1 MEQQKHLNKKGYI
14 LVNHTFINSD
24 DIRHDFS
31 IAMSEMYQKE
41 VPLYGDLIDLVS
53 DVNTE
58 VLNKQPEIRQQ
69 LEHTGEIDRLGMER
83 HGAIRLGTAA
93 ELSMMRRLFAVMG
106 MHPVGYYDLAPAGV
120 PVHSTAFRAIDT
132 QSLNKSPFRV
142 FTSLLRLDLIDD
154 EALKQEAIAA
164 LDKRTIFTD
173 NVINLIKRFEGRGGL
188 TAEDAK
194 QFIKEA
200 LETFRWHDKTPVSKA
215 LYQQLLSQHGLIAD
229 VVGFK
234 GPHIN
239 HLTPRTL
246 DIDAVQAGMQAKGI
260 PPKAIIEG
268 PPKRECPILLRQT
281 SFRALEEAVSFKNP
295 RGGYETGHHTARFGE
310 IEQRGVALTPKGRA
324 LYDQLLSQARRQL
337 RATPNADNALE
348 YYQVLESAFAAFPDD
363 YQMLHDEG
371 LAYFYYQAVDS
382 DTDNA
387 QTLDSIDVENID
399 VENVNDPLSKQMV
412 TDLLEQGMIRLE
424 PIVYEDFLPVSAA
437 GIFQSNLHDDSTN
450 DNENDENSGKQS
462 NDKGYTNKEAF
473 ENALGAQ
480 VYDELALYQTLQA
493 QSLKACLGQINSK
506 VLKRVI

>member
-1 MEQQKHLNKKGYI
+1 MNP
-14 LVNHTFINSD
+14 TFINSD

-53 DVNTE
+53 EVNTE

-106 MHPVGYYDLAPAGV
+106 MYPVGYYDLAPAGV

-164 LDKRTIFTD
+164 LDKRNIFTND
-173 NVINLIKRFEGRGGL
+173 VISLIERFEAQGGL

-194 QFIKEA
+194 QFVKEA
-200 LETFRWHDKTPVSKA
+200 LETFRWHDNTPVSKA

-268 PPKRECPILLRQT
+268 PPRRRCPILLRQT
-281 SFRALEEAVSFKNP
+281 SFKALEEAVSFKNP

-310 IEQRGVALTPKGRA
+310 IEQRGAALTPKGRA

-337 RATPNADNALE
+337 AVTPNADNASE
-348 YYQVLESAFAAFPDD
+348 YYQILESAFAAFPDD
-363 YQMLHDEG
+363 YQTLHDEG
-371 LAYFYYQAVDS
+371 LAYFYYQAVES

-387 QTLDSIDVENID
+387 PTIDSID

-412 TDLLEQGMIRLE
+412 TGLLEQGIIRLE

-450 DNENDENSGKQS
+450 DSTNDNENGNENDEHSGKQS
-462 NDKGYTNKEAF
+462 KGEGHTNKEAF

-493 QSLKACLGQINSK
+493 QSLKACLGQLNSK

>member
-1 MEQQKHLNKKGYI
+1 MKN
-14 LVNHTFINSD
+14 TFINSY
-24 DIRHDFS
+24 DIRHAFS

-53 DVNTE
+53 EVNTE
-58 VLNKQPEIRQQ
+58 VLNEQPEIRQQ

-93 ELSMMRRLFAVMG
+93 ELRMMRRLFAVMG
-106 MHPVGYYDLAPAGV
+106 MYPVGYYDLAPAGV

-173 NVINLIKRFEGRGGL
+173 NVINLIKRFEAQGGL

-194 QFIKEA
+194 QFVKEA
-200 LETFRWHDKTPVSKA
+200 LETFRWHDNTPVSKV

-246 DIDAVQAGMQAKGI
+246 DIDAVQASMQAKGI

-268 PPKRECPILLRQT
+268 PPRRRCPILLRQT
-281 SFRALEEAVSFKNP
+281 SFKALEEAVSFKNP
-295 RGGYETGHHTARFGE
+295 NGGYETGHHTARFGE

-324 LYDQLLSQARRQL
+324 LYDQLLSQARHQL
-337 RATPNADNALE
+337 AVTPNADNASE
-348 YYQVLESAFAAFPDD
+348 YYQILESAFAAFPDD
-363 YQMLHDEG
+363 YQTLHDEG

-382 DTDNA
+382 NTDNA
-387 QTLDSIDVENID
+387 PTLDSIDVED
-399 VENVNDPLSKQMV
+399 VNDPLSRHMV
-412 TDLLEQGMIRLE
+412 TDLLEQGIIRLE

-450 DNENDENSGKQS
+450 DSENGGKQS
-462 NDKGYTNKEAF
+462 KGEVHTDKEAF

-480 VYDELALYQTLQA
+480 VYDELELYQTLQA
-493 QSLKACLGQINSK
+493 QSLKACLANLNSNA
-506 VLKRVI
+506 LNGVI